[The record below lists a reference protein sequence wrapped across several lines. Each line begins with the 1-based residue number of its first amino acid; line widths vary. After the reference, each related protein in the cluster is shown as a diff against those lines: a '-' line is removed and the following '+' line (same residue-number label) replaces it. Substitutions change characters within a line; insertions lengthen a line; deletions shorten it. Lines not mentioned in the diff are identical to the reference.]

1 VIDDKK
7 ASLDLKTKLSK
18 GKGWN
23 LWSSLYY
30 LNTDMVFWLD
40 ADIEN
45 MSDKF
50 ILGIVGPML
59 KDKSVKFVKG
69 YYQRPKND
77 SRVTEILAR
86 PILNAWFPKTKDII
100 QPLSG
105 EYGGRRDFLESISF
119 YSGYSVEVAVLIQ
132 AVNRLRSGN
141 IVQSYLGS
149 RKHELQSVLNLGKM
163 GASIFQTLLDIA
175 DKEKSIKIQKAVSN
189 ELIQFLSEDGIKFNP
204 QKYTVKDKEL
214 LPIISNSNYARAQI

>member
-1 VIDDKK
+1 MENLYMKYFSHDQFSLNELLKLKARSGVTIGLAVPVLNEEKTIRKIIHNVNSCGKLIDQFIIIDSGSIDNSKKICESLGVTVIDDKR
-7 ASLDLKTKLSK
+7 ASIDLKTKMYK

-59 KDKSVKFVKG
+59 KDKNVKFVKG

-132 AVNRLRSGN
+132 AV
-141 IVQSYLGS
+141 
-149 RKHELQSVLNLGKM
+149 
-163 GASIFQTLLDIA
+163 
-175 DKEKSIKIQKAVSN
+175 
-189 ELIQFLSEDGIKFNP
+189 
-204 QKYTVKDKEL
+204 
-214 LPIISNSNYARAQI
+214 